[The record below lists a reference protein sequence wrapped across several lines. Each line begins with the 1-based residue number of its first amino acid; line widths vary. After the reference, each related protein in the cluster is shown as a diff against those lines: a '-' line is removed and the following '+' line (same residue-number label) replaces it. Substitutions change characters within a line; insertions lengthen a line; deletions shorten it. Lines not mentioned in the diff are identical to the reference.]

1 MSDTPAP
8 DQTVK
13 DQIAKT
19 VNDHDVVLYMKGT
32 PTFPQCGFSSTVVQV
47 FDYLGV
53 DYSSVNVLED
63 PAVRQGIKDINNWPT
78 IPQVFVKGEFIGG
91 CDIVR
96 EMFESGELRTLLADK
111 GVEMAA

>member
-1 MSDTPAP
+1 MSDNPAHA
-8 DQTVK
+8 
-13 DQIAKT
+13 QIAKT
-19 VNDHDVVLYMKGT
+19 VGENDVVLFMKGT

-53 DYSSVNVLED
+53 DYASVNVLED
-63 PAVRQGIKDINNWPT
+63 PAVRQGIKEVNNWPT

-96 EMFESGELRTLLADK
+96 EMFESGEMRAMLANK
-111 GVEMAA
+111 GIEMAAA

>member
-1 MSDTPAP
+1 MSDNPAHA
-8 DQTVK
+8 
-13 DQIAKT
+13 QIAKT
-19 VNDHDVVLYMKGT
+19 VGENDVVLFMKGT

-53 DYSSVNVLED
+53 DYASVNVLED
-63 PAVRQGIKDINNWPT
+63 PAVRQGIKEVNNWPT

-96 EMFESGELRTLLADK
+96 EMFESGEMRTMLADK
-111 GVEMAA
+111 GIEMAAA